1 MAKRVTL
8 IGALFLLAALAASAG
23 DMAQFVNLGFS
34 ADSKYFM
41 FGQYGVSEKTSAP
54 YAETFVVDVAKNSF
68 AARGVRKVAYTRA
81 AEPGTNG
88 LGALLT
94 VLGDALPQTR
104 QYRID
109 HLLSGRM
116 LYILVDG
123 VPANEVLE
131 FRDFQTG
138 RAYSV
143 RLLQSGSTSFHIS
156 ASITEKGGTVRE
168 ITAGDPAIQRP
179 GVKSYQVKQ
188 IILAPDGNSLV
199 FVIQREEQDTK
210 GSNIRYMV
218 ETVRIR

>member
-8 IGALFLLAALAASAG
+8 IGVLFLLVALAAAAG

-41 FGQYGVSEKTSAP
+41 FGQYGVSEKTLAP
-54 YAETFVVDVAKNSF
+54 YAETFVVDVAKNAF
-68 AARGVRKVAYTRA
+68 TAQGVRKVAYTRA
-81 AEPGTNG
+81 AEPGTSG
-88 LGALLT
+88 LGALLA

-104 QYRID
+104 QYGID
-109 HLLSGRM
+109 HMLPGRL

-123 VPANEVLE
+123 VPAEELLE

-138 RAYSV
+138 RSYAV
-143 RLLQSGSTSFHIS
+143 RLIRSGTTSFHIS
-156 ASITEKGGTVRE
+156 ARVTEKNGTARE

-179 GVKSYQVKQ
+179 GVKSYLVRQ
-188 IILAPDGNSLV
+188 ILLAPDGNSLV
-199 FVIQREEQDTK
+199 FVIQRDEQDTK

>member
-8 IGALFLLAALAASAG
+8 IGVLFLLVALAASAG

-41 FGQYGVSEKTSAP
+41 FGQYGVSEKTLAP
-54 YAETFVVDVAKNSF
+54 YAETFVVDVAKNAF
-68 AARGVRKVAYTRA
+68 TAQGVRKVAYTRA
-81 AEPGTNG
+81 AEPGTSG

-104 QYRID
+104 QYGID
-109 HLLSGRM
+109 HMLPGRL

-123 VPANEVLE
+123 VPAEELLE

-138 RAYSV
+138 RSYAV
-143 RLLQSGSTSFHIS
+143 RLIRSGTTSFHIS
-156 ASITEKGGTVRE
+156 ASVTEKNGTVRE

-179 GVKSYQVKQ
+179 GVKSYLVRQ
-188 IILAPDGNSLV
+188 ILLAPDGNSLV
-199 FVIQREEQDTK
+199 FVIQRDEQDTK

>member
-8 IGALFLLAALAASAG
+8 TGALLLLAALFVWAG
-23 DMAQFVNLGFS
+23 DVAQFVNLGFS

-41 FGQYGVSEKTSAP
+41 FGQYGVSEKTLAP
-54 YAETFVVDVAKNSF
+54 YAETFVVDVAKNAF

-104 QYRID
+104 QYGID
-109 HLLSGRM
+109 HMLPGRM

-123 VPANEVLE
+123 VPPNEVLE
-131 FRDFQTG
+131 FRDFQSG
-138 RAYSV
+138 RSYSV
-143 RLLQSGSTSFHIS
+143 KLVRSGSTSFHI
-156 ASITEKGGTVRE
+156 AATVTEKSGSARE
-168 ITAGDPAIQRP
+168 ITAGDPSIQRS

-188 IILAPDGNSLV
+188 ILLAPDGNSLV
-199 FVIQREEQDTK
+199 FVIQKDEQDTS
-210 GSNIRYMV
+210 GSNVRYMV

>member
-8 IGALFLLAALAASAG
+8 VWALFLLAALVASAG

-54 YAETFVVDVAKNSF
+54 YAETFVVDVAKNTF
-68 AARGVRKVAYTRA
+68 AARGARKVAYTRA

-123 VPANEVLE
+123 VPPNEVLE

-143 RLLQSGSTSFHIS
+143 TLLRSGSTSFHI
-156 ASITEKGGTVRE
+156 AAKVTEKNGTVRE
-168 ITAGDPAIQRP
+168 LTAGDPSIQRP
-179 GVKSYQVKQ
+179 GVKSYQVRQ
-188 IILAPDGNSLV
+188 ILLAPDGNSLV
-199 FVIQREEQDTK
+199 FVIQKDEQDTK

-218 ETVRIR
+218 ETVRLQ

>member
-8 IGALFLLAALAASAG
+8 IGVLFLLVALAASAG

-41 FGQYGVSEKTSAP
+41 FGQYGTSEKTLAP
-54 YAETFVVDVAKNSF
+54 YAETFVVDVAKNAF
-68 AARGVRKVAYTRA
+68 TAQGVRKVAYTRA
-81 AEPGTNG
+81 AEPGTSG

-104 QYRID
+104 QYGID
-109 HLLSGRM
+109 HMLPGRL

-123 VPANEVLE
+123 VPAEELLE

-138 RAYSV
+138 RSYAV
-143 RLLQSGSTSFHIS
+143 RLIRSGTTSFHIS
-156 ASITEKGGTVRE
+156 ARVTEKNGTARE
-168 ITAGDPAIQRP
+168 IIAGDPAIQRP
-179 GVKSYQVKQ
+179 GVKSYLVRQ
-188 IILAPDGNSLV
+188 ILLAPDGNSLV
-199 FVIQREEQDTK
+199 FVIQRDEQDTK

>member
-8 IGALFLLAALAASAG
+8 VWALVLLAALVASAG

-54 YAETFVVDVAKNSF
+54 YAETFVVDVAKNAF
-68 AARGVRKVAYTRA
+68 AASGARKVAYTRA
-81 AEPGTNG
+81 AEPGTSG

-123 VPANEVLE
+123 VPPNEVLE
-131 FRDFQTG
+131 FRDFQAG

-143 RLLQSGSTSFHIS
+143 TLLRSGSTSFHI
-156 ASITEKGGTVRE
+156 AAKVTEKNGTVRE
-168 ITAGDPAIQRP
+168 LTAGDPSIQRP
-179 GVKSYQVKQ
+179 GVKAYQVRQ
-188 IILAPDGNSLV
+188 ILLAPDGNSLV
-199 FVIQREEQDTK
+199 FVIQKDEQDTK

-218 ETVRIR
+218 ETVRLQ

>member
-1 MAKRVTL
+1 MARRVTL
-8 IGALFLLAALAASAG
+8 IGALLVLAALAASAG
-23 DMAQFVNLGFS
+23 DVAQFVNLGFS

-41 FGQYGVSEKTSAP
+41 FGQYGVSEKTLAP
-54 YAETFVVDVAKNSF
+54 YAETFVVDVAKNAF

-104 QYRID
+104 QYGID
-109 HLLSGRM
+109 HMLPGRM

-123 VPANEVLE
+123 VPPNEVLE

-138 RAYSV
+138 RSYSV
-143 RLLQSGSTSFHIS
+143 KLVRSGSTSFHI
-156 ASITEKGGTVRE
+156 AATVTEKSGSSRE

-179 GVKSYQVKQ
+179 GVKGYQVKQ
-188 IILAPDGNSLV
+188 ILLAPDGNSLV
-199 FVIQREEQDTK
+199 FVIQKDEQDTS
-210 GSNIRYMV
+210 GSNVRYMV

>member
-8 IGALFLLAALAASAG
+8 VWALFLLAALVASAG
-23 DMAQFVNLGFS
+23 DIAQFVNLGFS
-34 ADSKYFM
+34 SDSKYFM
-41 FGQYGVSEKTSAP
+41 FGQYGVSEKSSAP
-54 YAETFVVDVAKNSF
+54 WAESSVVDVAKNAF

-81 AEPGTNG
+81 AEPGASG

-94 VLGDALPQTR
+94 ILGEALPQTR

-109 HLLSGRM
+109 HLVTGRM

-143 RLLQSGSTSFHIS
+143 RLLRSGTSSFHIS
-156 ASITEKGGTVRE
+156 AAVTEKSGTVRE
-168 ITAGDPAIQRP
+168 ITAGDPSIQRP

-188 IILAPDGNSLV
+188 ILLAPDGNSLV

-218 ETVRIR
+218 ETTRLQ